1 MKLVAVTACPTG
13 IAHSQMA
20 AENLEQ
26 TAKKEG
32 HEITVEIQGAMGA
45 ENELSGAEI
54 AAADAVIIAADTSVN
69 RDRFTE
75 VPVVKGTVK
84 DGINDPE
91 SLFERARDAAGEENE
106 DGGATEGER
115 EATAGSGA
123 GVEADAGS
131 DAETDTAAR
140 SETGDAFDAD
150 PAGASAEGETTRA
163 VETGQAD
170 VNPDQVGGDPRKGLF
185 ARLKR
190 LLS

>member
-45 ENELSGAEI
+45 ENELSSAEI

-69 RDRFTE
+69 RDRFTD

-91 SLFERARDAAGEENE
+91 SLFERARDAAGEGSEGE
-106 DGGATEGER
+106 GATEGEP
-115 EATAGSGA
+115 ETE
-123 GVEADAGS
+123 VESDSGS
-131 DAETDTAAR
+131 DAETDAVAR
-140 SETGDAFDAD
+140 SETADVSDAD
-150 PAGASAEGETTRA
+150 PADASAEGETTRA